1 MAERAMTESKGN
13 RSPLTD
19 IRIVEVGPRDGLQHE
34 PAVLSIED
42 KVSFVNDLSRSGVAE
57 IEVGSFVSPRAV
69 PQMADTD
76 QVFARIDR
84 RLGVLYSAL
93 VPNERGWERAE
104 ASQVDKI
111 ALFTAASD
119 TFTQRNINC
128 TIGESVQ
135 RFRPIVSA
143 AKRGDVM
150 VRGYISTVTH
160 CPFEGPVPPSKV
172 LDVAKRLLD
181 LGIDELSLGETM
193 GMAAPNH
200 IKRLLD
206 ELLRH
211 IPAAM
216 LSLHVHDTYGLGIA
230 NVLTA
235 WAEYGLRT
243 FDTSAGGLG
252 GCPFAPGATGNVAT
266 EDVAH
271 ALRTSGAAV
280 KVDERAVVAAALKL
294 EPVIGHPLVSR
305 VSRVLRE
312 GLPSDVRCEVVP

>member
-1 MAERAMTESKGN
+1 MAERAMTESDGRQSEKA
-13 RSPLTD
+13 D
-19 IRIVEVGPRDGLQHE
+19 VRIVEVGPRDGLQHE
-34 PAVLSIED
+34 PTLLSIED
-42 KVSFVNDLSRSGVAE
+42 KVAFVNDLSRSGAAE

-76 QVFARIDR
+76 QVFARIER
-84 RLGVLYSAL
+84 RPGILYSAL

-104 ASQVDKI
+104 ASRVDKI

-119 TFTQRNINC
+119 TFAQRNINC
-128 TIGESVQ
+128 TIGESMQ
-135 RFRPIVSA
+135 RFRPIVSV
-143 AKRGDVM
+143 AKRRGVM

-193 GMAAPNH
+193 GMAAPTH

-206 ELLRH
+206 ELLQH
-211 IPAAM
+211 IPARM

-252 GCPFAPGATGNVAT
+252 GCPFAPGAAGNVAT
-266 EDVAH
+266 EDIAY
-271 ALRTSGAAV
+271 ALRTSGAVVA
-280 KVDERAVVAAALKL
+280 VDERAVVAAALKL
-294 EPVIGHPLVSR
+294 EPVMGHSLVSR
-305 VSRVLRE
+305 LSRVLRE
-312 GLPSDVRCEVVP
+312 GLLSDVRCEVVP